1 MARIIKDEE
10 LRAYQERIGA
20 KQYRALYMYEL
31 NKAIRLRKSNKRYS
45 GENYV
50 NPEEKLNAIK
60 EKYKNGVTDD
70 ILAEF
75 MENM

>member
-1 MARIIKDEE
+1 MARKIKDEE

-20 KQYRALYMYEL
+20 KRYRKLYLYEA

-50 NPEEKLNAIK
+50 NSEEKLNTIK
-60 EKYKNGVTDD
+60 EKYKNGITTE

-75 MENM
+75 MKNI

>member
-1 MARIIKDEE
+1 MARTIKDKE
-10 LRAYQERIGA
+10 LRTYQERMGA
-20 KQYRALYMYEL
+20 KRYRELYLYEM

-50 NPEEKLNAIK
+50 FSEEKLNIIK
-60 EKYKNGVTDD
+60 EKYKNGVTDE

-75 MENM
+75 MKNM